1 MAALPCSWSGRR
13 GERGSGRGGE
23 RERKRGRKGKR
34 KRGRGRQMNTGVQL
48 TSLPPSLV
56 QDPGPWAV
64 VTRVQSGFS
73 LFSHISWGLPS
84 QTCPAVCLLQDSKS
98 VKLTVKI
105 NQHNYCI
112 DLVDLKK
119 KKISLFSSTRK
130 KNQGAMS
137 AHWGQCY
144 ANTSVFKFL
153 DMFCTRCL
161 LD

>member
-1 MAALPCSWSGRR
+1 
-13 GERGSGRGGE
+13 
-23 RERKRGRKGKR
+23 
-34 KRGRGRQMNTGVQL
+34 MNTGVQL

-119 KKISLFSSTRK
+119 KR
-130 KNQGAMS
+130 
-137 AHWGQCY
+137 
-144 ANTSVFKFL
+144 FL
-153 DMFCTRCL
+153 YFHLPGKRTKEQ
-161 LD
+161 